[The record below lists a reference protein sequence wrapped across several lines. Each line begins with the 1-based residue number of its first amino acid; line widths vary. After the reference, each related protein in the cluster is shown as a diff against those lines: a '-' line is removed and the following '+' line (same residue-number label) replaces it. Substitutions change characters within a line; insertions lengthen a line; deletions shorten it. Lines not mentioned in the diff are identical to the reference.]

1 MAFSLPIQNVEIRFS
16 IEFASEKA
24 RQELLAFPCS
34 TRSRAFALL
43 DRMRIDGPNL
53 GMPHTRALRDG
64 LFEIRAKGRDGIG
77 RVIYCMKIGRE
88 IVVLHCF
95 VKKTSKTPIKE
106 IQIALKR
113 LKEITND

>member
-1 MAFSLPIQNVEIRFS
+1 MDSPLPIQSVETHFS
-16 IEFASEKA
+16 IEFASENA
-24 RQELLAFPCS
+24 RQELLALPCS

-64 LFEIRAKGRDGIG
+64 LFEVRAKGRDGIG
-77 RVIYCMKIGRE
+77 RVIYCMQIGQK

-95 VKKTSKTPIKE
+95 VKKTQKTPIKE

-113 LKEITND
+113 LKEMTND

>member
-53 GMPHTRALRDG
+53 VFCSVNTL
-64 LFEIRAKGRDGIG
+64 
-77 RVIYCMKIGRE
+77 
-88 IVVLHCF
+88 
-95 VKKTSKTPIKE
+95 S
-106 IQIALKR
+106 
-113 LKEITND
+113 N

>member
-64 LFEIRAKGRDGIG
+64 LFEIRANRAGNR
-77 RVIYCMKIGRE
+77 C
-88 IVVLHCF
+88 L
-95 VKKTSKTPIKE
+95 
-106 IQIALKR
+106 ALFCEED
-113 LKEITND
+113 LKNSD